1 MRKADVVVEQLDQ
14 TSELLMY
21 LAGELP
27 HRQIIALEK
36 RLATDPALARE
47 LETLREIQSDFD
59 AQMQALDGKRIAG
72 QAMAVARI
80 GRAMRLHDISQ
91 ESSDEMLAP
100 RRVLRMPAWA
110 YPIAA
115 AAAVVLVYVGWWAHQ
130 PAMHVTSVAQGPV
143 VPSQTVPVNTASE
156 QEQVMFAEL
165 TESFSDHNPTQSRSL
180 NSLTHAESEL
190 AAIASPMRD
199 SLNDPFFNSPIL
211 DTEE

>member
-1 MRKADVVVEQLDQ
+1 MEEGNVVVEQLDQ

-27 HRQIIALEK
+27 HRQSMALER
-36 RLATDPALARE
+36 RLAADPALARE
-47 LETLREIQSDFD
+47 LETLRELRSDFD
-59 AQMQALDGKRIAG
+59 MKMQALDEKRIPG

-80 GRAMRLHDISQ
+80 SRAMRLHGVSL
-91 ESSDEMLAP
+91 ESDETLVP
-100 RRVLRMPAWA
+100 RRVLHMPAWG

-130 PAMHVTSVAQGPV
+130 PAIHLTSVAQIA
-143 VPSQTVPVNTASE
+143 TVHNSPTTSKTSPD

-165 TESFSDHNPTQSRSL
+165 TESFRDHNPTQSRSL
-180 NSLTHAESEL
+180 ESLTHVESEL

-199 SLNDPFFNSPIL
+199 SLNDPFNNSPIL
-211 DTEE
+211 DNEE